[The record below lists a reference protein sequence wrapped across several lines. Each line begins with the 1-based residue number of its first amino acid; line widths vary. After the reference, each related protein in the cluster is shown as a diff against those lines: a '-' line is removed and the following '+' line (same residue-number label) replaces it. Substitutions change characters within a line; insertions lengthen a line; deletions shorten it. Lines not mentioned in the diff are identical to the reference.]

1 MYSWYLIT
9 LNLKIMKVNYVF
21 LSIFLLFNSCICL
34 KVGNK
39 DVKTNNSTSNLNTI
53 EFINSQENIDRGYPF
68 SEATVVNGIIF
79 LSGEIG
85 TLPDG
90 TLIDGGIEA
99 ETRQTLTN
107 IKNKL
112 EKMGG
117 SMDDIFKC
125 TCMLADIKDWPLMSQ
140 EYKKFFNSQ
149 KLPARSAFA
158 GSGLALGARLEI
170 ECMAIKKN

>member
-1 MYSWYLIT
+1 
-9 LNLKIMKVNYVF
+9 MKVNYVF
-21 LSIFLLFNSCICL
+21 LSIFLMFNSCISL

-117 SMDDIFKC
+117 SMLSLIHISEP
-125 TCMLADIKDWPLMSQ
+125 TRPLYIS
-140 EYKKFFNSQ
+140 YAVFCLKK
-149 KLPARSAFA
+149 
-158 GSGLALGARLEI
+158 
-170 ECMAIKKN
+170 KK

>member
-1 MYSWYLIT
+1 
-9 LNLKIMKVNYVF
+9 MKVKCLIIIF
-21 LSIFLLFNSCICL
+21 IFLISSCSSP

-39 DVKTNNSTSNLNTI
+39 EIKSNSITNQSII
-53 EFINSQENIDRGYPF
+53 EFINSQDNIDKEYPF
-68 SEATVVNGIIF
+68 SEATIVNGIIY

-90 TLIDGGIEA
+90 SLITGGIVQ

-107 IKNKL
+107 IKKKL
-112 EKMGG
+112 EKIGG

-125 TCMLADIKDWPLMSQ
+125 TCMLSEIKDWPLMSQ
-140 EYKKFFNSQ
+140 EYKKFFNPD

-158 GSGLALGARLEI
+158 GSGLALGAKLEI
-170 ECMAIKKN
+170 ECMAIKRD

>member
-1 MYSWYLIT
+1 
-9 LNLKIMKVNYVF
+9 MKVKYPIIVLVF
-21 LSIFLLFNSCICL
+21 LFNSCLSL

-39 DVKTNNSTSNLNTI
+39 DVKSSTVKNQVTI

-68 SEATVVNGIIF
+68 SEATVVNGIIY

-90 TLIDGGIEA
+90 SLISGGIIP
-99 ETRQTLTN
+99 ETQQTLTN

-112 EKMGG
+112 EKIGG

-125 TCMLADIKDWPLMSQ
+125 TCMLSDIKDWPLMSE
-140 EYKKFFNSQ
+140 EYKKFFNPN

-158 GSGLALGARLEI
+158 GSGLALGAKLEI
-170 ECMAIKKN
+170 ECMAIKRD

>member
-1 MYSWYLIT
+1 M
-9 LNLKIMKVNYVF
+9 
-21 LSIFLLFNSCICL
+21 FNSCISL

-125 TCMLADIKDWPLMSQ
+125 TCMLSDIKDWPLMSQ
-140 EYKKFFNSQ
+140 EYKKFFNPQ
-149 KLPARSAFA
+149 KLPCEKCLCGKRFGFRS
-158 GSGLALGARLEI
+158 
-170 ECMAIKKN
+170 

>member
-1 MYSWYLIT
+1 
-9 LNLKIMKVNYVF
+9 MKVNYVF
-21 LSIFLLFNSCICL
+21 LSIFLMFNSCISL

-125 TCMLADIKDWPLMSQ
+125 TCMLSDIKDWPLMSL

-158 GSGLALGARLEI
+158 GSGLALGAKLEI